1 MSFHV
6 QPCDIFDYFENVVN
20 STKAQN
26 LHVFS
31 IAVTLQYHS
40 KMFKEHS
47 KNHCC
52 YCFKWRIYRLLIQT
66 LLSKGYIWYI
76 SGNCNTIVL
85 L

>member
-1 MSFHV
+1 MIWCLVFLLLLFVLRNLTLNRKKKMSFHV

-31 IAVTLQYHS
+31 IAVTLQCHS

-52 YCFKWRIYRLLIQT
+52 YCFK
-66 LLSKGYIWYI
+66 
-76 SGNCNTIVL
+76 
-85 L
+85 